1 MPSSNTVQIRVQGN
15 KITATF
21 DSKTVMSVNIPSL
34 SSPHGFV
41 AVGPDR
47 FGVASFDNLRITRAD
62 LHAAAEPVSFQHN
75 NLQFLS
81 RMKMKERNA
90 IDRKP
95 VDL

>member
-1 MPSSNTVQIRVQGN
+1 MRVQGN
-15 KITATF
+15 NITATF
-21 DSKTVMSVNIPSL
+21 DNKTVLSVKIPSL
-34 SSPHGFV
+34 SSPNGFV

-62 LHAAAEPVSFQHN
+62 IHSAAEPLSSQHN

-81 RMKMKERNA
+81 RMKMNERTTS
-90 IDRKP
+90 DRKP